1 MNYKF
6 LLLPIIFFWMACGYS
21 LQTSKSPLLLKAGIR
36 KIYIPPVV
44 NNTYKAGVENVVYN
58 NLVRTLASQK
68 RVVLVQNPKDAD
80 AVLNTS
86 IVTASYGMSAGTSV
100 SGLNPSGLSTK
111 LSLPTASYVIATEYS
126 ATLTCNFS
134 LSETKQENDLQIIP
148 EKRKKPYSWYSGFS
162 RSKTF
167 PASNQL
173 DVPGTTS
180 PLINESEF
188 ERALSDLAA
197 SMMYDVHEAMLAM
210 F

>member
-6 LLLPIIFFWMACGYS
+6 FSLPIIFFLMACGYS
-21 LQTSKSPLLLKAGIR
+21 LQTSQNPLLLKEGIR

-44 NNTYKAGVENVVYN
+44 NNTYKAGIENTVYN
-58 NLVRTLASQK
+58 SLVRTLSAQK
-68 RVVLVQNPKDAD
+68 RVILVQNSADAD

-86 IVTASYGMSAGTSV
+86 IQTATYGMSAGTSV
-100 SGLNPSGLSTK
+100 SGLNPSGLGSK
-111 LSLPTASYVIATEYS
+111 LPTASYVIATEYS
-126 ATLTCNFS
+126 ATLTCSFY
-134 LSETKQENDLQIIP
+134 LEETKKKTDPQIIP
-148 EKRKKPYSWYSGFS
+148 QKRKKKPYTWSSWFS

-167 PASNQL
+167 PALNQL

-188 ERALSDLAA
+188 ERALSDLAS